1 MKRWVL
7 LLLLIIFVCI
17 PIVYEQ
23 DHADLL
29 QEMAADEF
37 GYYNVYVF
45 WNKEENTEGSSLP
58 ASMLRPFDSEAFR
71 QSLHIARVQVVQLSP
86 HDPNYRFAKKF
97 EIKHTPTYVLLDH
110 QKVVLETNELGDISR
125 YIQRN
130 AAHLSVKREASSAHK

>member
-23 DHADLL
+23 DHADFI
-29 QEMAADEF
+29 QEMAADEL

-45 WNKEENTEGSSLP
+45 WNKENAEGSLLP
-58 ASMLRPFDSEAFR
+58 ASLLRPFESDAFR
-71 QSLHIARVQVVQLSP
+71 QSLHIARVQVVQVNTN
-86 HDPNYRFAKKF
+86 DPNYRLAKMF

-110 QKVVLETNELGDISR
+110 QKVLLETTEFGDISR
-125 YIQRN
+125 YIQGD
-130 AAHLSVKREASSAHK
+130 AVSLSVRREARGSHN